1 VTTDVLADLP
11 ATHQA
16 LLSAPLCERGHRV
29 PKVRFCPKSK
39 LVRDGTGTWLSQV
52 YLYQHL
58 CLQVSTAENQHQ
70 CAHFTEQSTSHT
82 YTPSPERPRLAL
94 HLELKT
100 NGTTFHLVS
109 SAGGHI
115 LDPQA
120 PICPSPPPTAGWG
133 TSLGRGCA
141 LLSFVILCVA
151 LGKLLYLS
159 SFRGNDTPCPYQVTA
174 WPPPLSLSSHRYC
187 LFQVRQVAGAQ
198 CIAEGTLNLLVPPS
212 HTAPRWL
219 VLPLQEPSSCDKPK
233 SHGQKDL

>member
-1 VTTDVLADLP
+1 MTTDVLADLP

-16 LLSAPLCERGHRV
+16 LLSAPLCERRHRV

-115 LDPQA
+115 LQVLPASQRSHSILKPPSA
-120 PICPSPPPTAGWG
+120 PHLPLQLAGAPAWAEGVPS
-133 TSLGRGCA
+133 C
-141 LLSFVILCVA
+141 
-151 LGKLLYLS
+151 
-159 SFRGNDTPCPYQVTA
+159 
-174 WPPPLSLSSHRYC
+174 LSLSSVWPWASCCTFPHLGEMIHPAPIRLLLGLHRYH
-187 LFQVRQVAGAQ
+187 
-198 CIAEGTLNLLVPPS
+198 S
-212 HTAPRWL
+212 APTVTVCSR
-219 VLPLQEPSSCDKPK
+219 
-233 SHGQKDL
+233 